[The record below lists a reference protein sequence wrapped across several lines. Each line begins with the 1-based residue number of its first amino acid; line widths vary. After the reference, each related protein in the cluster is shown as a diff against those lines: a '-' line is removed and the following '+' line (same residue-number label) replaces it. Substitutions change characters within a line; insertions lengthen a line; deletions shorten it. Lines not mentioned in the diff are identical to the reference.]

1 MSLTRDLADF
11 QNRFRENQAPEILAT
26 MQAATDDL
34 EQSGIIDR
42 TFKVGELVPNFEL
55 PDVKGDRVEL
65 RSLLQRGSVV
75 LSFYRG
81 GWCPYCNLELRA
93 LQQIQP
99 QIQAAGAT
107 LVAVSPET
115 PDSSLTTSE
124 KNELSYPV
132 LSDVGNIVAR
142 EFGLVFTLPETLRP
156 LYAEWGIDIPAH
168 NGDDRFEL
176 PVPATYVIAPD
187 GRVAIAFAHADY
199 TQRLDPEAILAALGQ
214 LQVPA

>member
-1 MSLTRDLADF
+1 MSLTQELADF
-11 QNRFRENQAPEILAT
+11 QNRFRANQDPGILAT

-34 EQSGIIDR
+34 EQSGIVDR
-42 TFKVGELVPNFEL
+42 TLKVGDPIPNFEL

-65 RSLLQRGSVV
+65 RSLLQNGPVV

-93 LQQIQP
+93 LQGILP
-99 QIQAAGAT
+99 QLTAAGTT

-115 PDSSLTTSE
+115 PDNSLTTTE

-132 LSDVGNIVAR
+132 LSDVGNKVAR

-187 GRVAIAFAHADY
+187 GRVVFAFAHADY
-199 TQRLDPEAILAALGQ
+199 TQRLDPEAILTALGQ

>member
-1 MSLTRDLADF
+1 MSLTQELADF

-26 MQAATDDL
+26 MQAATDNL
-34 EQSGIIDR
+34 ERSGITDR
-42 TFKVGELVPNFEL
+42 TLKIGDSVPDFEL
-55 PDVKGDRVEL
+55 PDVNGESVEL

-93 LQQIQP
+93 LQRIQP

-115 PDSSLTTSE
+115 PDNSLTTTE

-132 LSDVGNIVAR
+132 LSDVGNRVAR

-168 NGDDRFEL
+168 NGDDRFDL
-176 PVPATYVIAPD
+176 PVPATYVIAPS
-187 GRVAIAFAHADY
+187 GNVVLAFANADY
-199 TQRLDPEAILAALGQ
+199 TQRLDTEAILAALKP
-214 LQVPA
+214 LQIPA